1 MEKILDKNNINLKN
15 DYGHYKNII
24 RYLHHKTK
32 NNNNYP
38 LKSSHL
44 PHIIFIL
51 FLF

>member
-1 MEKILDKNNINLKN
+1 MEKNTSDKIILMLKN
-15 DYGHYKNII
+15 DKNII
-24 RYLHHKTK
+24 RYSHHKTK